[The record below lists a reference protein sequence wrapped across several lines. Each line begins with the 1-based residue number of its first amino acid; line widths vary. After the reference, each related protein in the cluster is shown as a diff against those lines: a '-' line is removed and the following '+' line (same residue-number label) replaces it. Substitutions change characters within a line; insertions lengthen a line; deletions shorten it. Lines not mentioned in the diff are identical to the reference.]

1 MKAVRYVEF
10 TGSFGWLVF
19 WVIVLFPVAVM
30 YFLLKSCVVEHQVED
45 EALATFLR
53 GRHEQPWYSRGW
65 AVRNRSWS

>member
-10 TGSFGWLVF
+10 TGSFLWLVF

-30 YFLLKSCVVEHQVED
+30 YFVLKTCVVEQQVED

-53 GRHEQPWYSRGW
+53 GRSERPWYSRGW
-65 AVRNRSWS
+65 RGPE